1 MCKFDK
7 LLQLN
12 HISSQFIGSD
22 CLHMLRPFQ
31 FFIQAY
37 RQRDLLAVCI
47 VAWIIVVIGWSV
59 SMVFSTVMRDMAL
72 KRFHLE
78 SESFLC
84 WAVNQSVPSMYNF
97 ENRVQFTNQ
106 LIGDGPFDATDETY
120 DKATLNHF
128 PARYITFGD
137 MVPRCFSK
145 TRQGTF
151 EMESRFADT
160 TLTTR
165 WEISDREG
173 TLEVNPLGRKFSR
186 GNQVKNQ
193 LETHGLGSNSVREA
207 NDD

>member
-1 MCKFDK
+1 
-7 LLQLN
+7 
-12 HISSQFIGSD
+12 
-22 CLHMLRPFQ
+22 MLRPLQ
-31 FFIQAY
+31 FFIDAY
-37 RQRDLLAVCI
+37 RQKDLLAICI
-47 VAWIIVVIGWSV
+47 VAWILVVIGWSL

-106 LIGDGPFDATDETY
+106 LIGDDPFDSTDETY
-120 DKATLNHF
+120 VKTTLNHF

-137 MVPRCFSK
+137 RVPLSFSA

-165 WEISDREG
+165 WEIVDHDG
-173 TLEVNPLGRKFSR
+173 TLQVKPLGRDFSR
-186 GNQVKNQ
+186 GKQVVNQ
-193 LETHGLGSNSVREA
+193 ERSHELGDDAAREA
-207 NDD
+207 TDD